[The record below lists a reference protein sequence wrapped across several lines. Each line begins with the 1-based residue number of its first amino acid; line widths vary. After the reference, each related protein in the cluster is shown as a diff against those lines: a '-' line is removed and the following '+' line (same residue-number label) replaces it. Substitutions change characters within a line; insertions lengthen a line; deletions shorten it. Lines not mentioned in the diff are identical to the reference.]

1 MWRLHATPDATTLR
15 LRPSRDQ
22 PADSGASNTTEMLQR
37 NETDFAEAQ
46 HTGPVPTNQAN
57 TGINMNPMTS
67 TVLAKMLPVSND
79 EVIFQYHIDLD
90 GSFQTQAYDGAW
102 KAAIGELPAQ
112 FILTIRKKP
121 KHPHDP
127 TDKGEEWTAGVNILK
142 EGDGIVYQSFLV
154 LGGAPDVARLGSHN
168 YTGVG
173 QVFSLDTKN
182 VASATISDA
191 QVPHY
196 NWLHCAVKP
205 VQVDMQLTITNGSI
219 VPVAIAPKDITPAM
233 QASKNFKNNTQSP
246 VTYTPGLICEYAE
259 SMESSITDSH
269 SFSTG
274 VTLNWTNS
282 VDWGLGE
289 SEFSVEFSFNYE
301 ESQST
306 TASCSKS
313 KVFTVSDEAE
323 ITVEPGEEITYT
335 ATVFATNNAKANIS
349 LDFSLSGKL
358 DGVLLSGDYL
368 AAVANAMSATD
379 ITQTGPNSITYT
391 VKSTLNANVATR
403 SDIQVNRVAAS
414 AAVGCAA
421 H

>member
-1 MWRLHATPDATTLR
+1 M
-15 LRPSRDQ
+15 
-22 PADSGASNTTEMLQR
+22 NT
-37 NETDFAEAQ
+37 
-46 HTGPVPTNQAN
+46 
-57 TGINMNPMTS
+57 MTS
-67 TVLAKMLPVSND
+67 AVLAKMLPVSND
-79 EVIFQYHIDLD
+79 EVVFQYRIDLD
-90 GSFQTQAYDGAW
+90 GSFQTQTYDGAW
-102 KAAIGELPAQ
+102 KADIAELPAQ

-121 KHPHDP
+121 KHPQDP
-127 TDKGEEWTAGVNILK
+127 TDQGEEWTAGVNILK

-154 LGGAPDVARLGSHN
+154 LGGAPDVARLGSHK
-168 YTGVG
+168 YDGAG

-182 VASATISDA
+182 VASATVSDA

-196 NWLHCAVKP
+196 TWLHCAVKP
-205 VQVDMQLTITNGSI
+205 VQVDMQLNITNGSI
-219 VPVAIAPKDITPAM
+219 VPMAISPKDITPAM
-233 QASKNFKNNTQSP
+233 QASKHFTNNTPTP

-259 SMESSITDSH
+259 SMESSVTDSH

-282 VDWGLGE
+282 VDWGIGE
-289 SEFSVEFSFNYE
+289 SEFSVELSFNYE

-358 DGVLLSGDYL
+358 DGTPLSGDYL

-414 AAVGCAA
+414 AQFGCAA

>member
-1 MWRLHATPDATTLR
+1 
-15 LRPSRDQ
+15 
-22 PADSGASNTTEMLQR
+22 
-37 NETDFAEAQ
+37 
-46 HTGPVPTNQAN
+46 
-57 TGINMNPMTS
+57 MNPMTS

-121 KHPHDP
+121 KHPQDP
-127 TDKGEEWTAGVNILK
+127 TDQGEEWTAGVNILK
-142 EGDGIVYQSFLV
+142 EGDGIVYQSFLL
-154 LGGAPDVARLGSHN
+154 LGGAPDVARLDSHK

-259 SMESSITDSH
+259 SMESSVTDSH

-349 LDFSLSGKL
+349 LDFSLSGQL
-358 DGVLLSGDYL
+358 DGAVLSGDYL